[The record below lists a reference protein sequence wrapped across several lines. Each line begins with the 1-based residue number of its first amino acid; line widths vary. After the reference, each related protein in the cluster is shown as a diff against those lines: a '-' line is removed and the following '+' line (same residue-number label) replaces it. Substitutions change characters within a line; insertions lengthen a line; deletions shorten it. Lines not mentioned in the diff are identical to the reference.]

1 MTVFFVILHIITYNS
16 PNKVFFIIQS
26 ILNKLKQTIIMK
38 TNSYKPITTRI
49 QSFFLMFLLMFTLS
63 VTSASSKKIACA
75 YLDITFRQLNF
86 DYLEESSVKSK
97 ENDKSYR
104 VWKGEEVTKSSDN
117 PGWLSYSNSIST
129 VVILNDFKEVKP
141 SYTDH
146 WFDGLNQVTMFWG
159 LENLNTSETLNM
171 ECMFRNCESV
181 TELNLSSFN
190 TSKVTSFTQ
199 MFKGCKSLTKLNTSS
214 FDTSNAIYMNAMFM
228 QCEKLTSLSLT
239 NFNTQNV
246 TSFREMFRECKSLT
260 YVNLSSFR
268 TMKVKYMR
276 YMFDECSSLTSID
289 LSNFNTSNVETMDC
303 MFYMCTKLESLDLS
317 NFDTHNV
324 TSMALM
330 FANCLS
336 LKELNIN
343 GFNTANVTDMK
354 GMFQGCTDLR
364 SLNLASFNTSNVT
377 DMSGMFNCCIS
388 LKSLD
393 VSSFDVSK
401 VTNMD
406 YMFYSCQALRIIIC
420 PNTWTTGSS
429 EYMFGDNPNLVGAI
443 KFQSSKTTVAYANP
457 NSGYFTRPKYYNLW
471 VCGEQVSNANDFD
484 LSQIPGVDVY
494 DKGYATFDAQSQTL
508 KLKNVSIS
516 AYDNCAIQSRID
528 GLTIQVDDNGA
539 EEEFGSAVIFTALS
553 KGNSYATLFLQNN
566 TTITG
571 TGGMTVISMPRTYDA
586 EISTA
591 IRPEKSLVFDNAKV
605 AASGMN
611 GIHGALDA
619 VHMNGIHSMFK
630 GSLTV
635 KGKST
640 CLQFTSSNGDVV
652 GLNSITFEDG
662 NRVLGNT
669 CLGIY
674 KNDTYGYYIG
684 DLCATMQPVT
694 KSTVDNPL
702 TIGLGYGIYV
712 NGVQVTSTNCNK
724 LNKIE
729 GVTMSDDGEFRYDPA
744 TSTLYMK
751 KVNIT
756 SSDEN
761 IPLVLWEG
769 DMTLKVMEGNT
780 LGCNWLIASQAKYAL
795 KISHRTKIKGDR
807 NLLKNNDGILYALG
821 GTESAVFIDNQAR
834 VYIEDAALYAFSS
847 GKGITGNNS
856 NITMELKGTS
866 VVKANGTDIC
876 FSGINRLYLNNHK
889 IVEPEGAEYTYDYQ
903 TKVSSVSLNGEPVKN
918 QTVSIVYNNPYD
930 VNIDGEVDISDVV
943 AVINTMA
950 GSTTYKNTADVN
962 GDNNVN
968 ISDVVAIINYMA
980 GK

>member
-1 MTVFFVILHIITYNS
+1 
-16 PNKVFFIIQS
+16 
-26 ILNKLKQTIIMK
+26 MK

>member
-429 EYMFGDNPNLVGAI
+429 DQMFGDNPNLVGAI

-611 GIHGALDA
+611 GIHG
-619 VHMNGIHSMFK
+619 MFK

-918 QTVSIVYNNPYD
+918 ELVTIMYNNPYD